1 MSAINHALAESFISQ
16 GEEFRVLF
24 RQLEDHTHVHA
35 YLITGEKGTGKRT
48 LARLMCAYLL
58 CNSENGRPC
67 GICRNC
73 SLVEKSEH
81 PDVILI
87 EQGASISSGSR
98 KERTT
103 IPVDDIREMI
113 RLSGTRSPEGNGKVA
128 LIFNADK
135 LTVQAQNCLLKTLEE
150 TADDTYF
157 LLTCDIESAILP
169 TIRSR
174 CRCVRVQPWNE
185 NRIEQ
190 TLLKRGIP
198 GERARALSLYC
209 EGSLGRALQMQED
222 ASYWQ
227 ARETVRKSFL
237 SVQGTAQLPAAAQ
250 ALKDQKDSGDKL
262 LDILEQ
268 EIRALLHAKAL
279 GAEDVGDD
287 FPPLWQNATPQAL
300 RAILEAIFTARKQRN
315 ANVGWAALSEGLL
328 QTISEETT
336 AWQA

>member
-1 MSAINHALAESFISQ
+1 MSSIDAASGLTLRECAAGSETLLALWRDFLSGRMAHATLLIGEGGIGKKTMARLLAQ
-16 GEEFRVLF
+16 G
-24 RQLEDHTHVHA
+24 
-35 YLITGEKGTGKRT
+35 LICSGEGEKPCGVCRDCKRF
-48 LARLMCAYLL
+48 LART
-58 CNSENGRPC
+58 
-67 GICRNC
+67 
-73 SLVEKSEH
+73 H
-81 PDVILI
+81 PDALFPAPAPR
-87 EQGASISSGSR
+87 E
-98 KERTT
+98 KT
-103 IPVDDIREMI
+103 IKIDALREMI
-113 RLSGTRSPEGNGKVA
+113 DTLSRHSLEGGNRVV
-128 LIFNADK
+128 LIENAERM
-135 LTVQAQNCLLKTLEE
+135 TPQAQNCLLKTLEE

-198 GERARALSLYC
+198 GERAKALSLYC

-300 RAILEAIFTARKQRN
+300 RVILEAIFTARKQRN